1 MRVTSGVDIAQ
12 EVCLT
17 MEQIVSI
24 SALQWV
30 SGKVMPLILVLHHR
44 FLASTTEIPTRLLPQ
59 SSDFRLFS
67 WSSGHFYC
75 LFTHMILN
83 LQLPSPYILPHTFPF
98 LHLPPMTIFI
108 PLQVSLLGLSFLFNL
123 FGCVEHSMGTLFFM
137 ANIHLY
143 VSTFLIFI
151 FESGLPH
158 SGWYFLV
165 PSIYLH
171 LPYF

>member
-17 MEQIVSI
+17 MEQIVST
-24 SALQWV
+24 SALQWI
-30 SGKVMPLILVLHHR
+30 SGKVMPLFPVLHIS
-44 FLASTTEIPTRLLPQ
+44 FLASTTEISTYLLPQ
-59 SSDFRLFS
+59 SSDFHLFS
-67 WSSGHFYC
+67 RPSGHLYC

-83 LQLPSPYILPHTFPF
+83 LQLLSLYIFPHTFPF

-108 PLQVSLLGLSFLFNL
+108 PLQVSLLGLSFLFSL
-123 FGCVEHSMGTLFFM
+123 FGCVKDSIGTLLFM

-143 VSTFLIFI
+143 VSTFLIFV

-165 PSIYLH
+165 PSIYIH